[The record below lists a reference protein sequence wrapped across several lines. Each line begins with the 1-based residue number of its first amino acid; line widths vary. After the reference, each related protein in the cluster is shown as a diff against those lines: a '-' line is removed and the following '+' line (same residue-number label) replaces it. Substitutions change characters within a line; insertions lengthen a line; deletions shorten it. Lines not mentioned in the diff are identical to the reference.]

1 MNEKMNENGKTI
13 PALEA
18 EMERLRAELERA
30 GQREQDLADTRR
42 AMLYLLE
49 DINDGAALTEKAKKE
64 WEATFDSISDLLFIH
79 GPDMRITRC
88 NRAYKEAAG
97 LKFKEIIGRPY
108 YEVFPRMDGP
118 FELCKAEG
126 DGGAQEQETDV
137 PSLGKVFKTRFYFI
151 RAMDKVVYS
160 IHVMDDIT
168 EQKRSEEKI
177 AQEVELT
184 RHLLMIATATAHTTD
199 IDRLMEQV
207 VGCLKNI
214 MRSDLSLSYLWDKER
229 NAFMPCRADG
239 LTHAQVPFFRV
250 EHLDLNS
257 RFVARA
263 LEERKTIIE
272 NFGAEYA
279 GLAWKNTMANPAA
292 AKGGGKP
299 GIPEAAPLHWV
310 EDINTAV
317 VFPLLGREGYLGLLL
332 GVYAGSKGLPAFGE
346 RDREVWDGISFQVST
361 ALDEARLYKESI
373 DRTMELSRKVET
385 IRTMHEIDT
394 AILSAVHPEGILDTA
409 ARMVGKAV
417 FCDRATIALVDREKE
432 CFIYEAGFGISLK
445 KGSLV
450 DFNDTSATEVVKT
463 GMPQYVAN
471 FRESGK
477 TPALEKKFLDEGFLS
492 HIRVPLIVKGE
503 VVGVL
508 TAGARRAA
516 AYSAEDLSIMEK
528 LASQIGIAL
537 ENAKLLTDIEELFL
551 GTVKTLSEVIDAKS
565 PWTRGHS
572 ERVTAIALDIGR
584 ALKLKEDALKNLE
597 VAGLL
602 HDIGKLGTYESI
614 LDKPGKLTEEEQ
626 DIMRQHPAKGAD
638 ILAPIR
644 QLARII
650 PAIRHHHEFYDGT
663 GYPDGLKGEGIP
675 FPARIL
681 AVADTVDAM
690 GADRPYRK
698 GKPMSAIVAELK
710 RCSGTQFDPVVVGAF
725 LKTEAAA
732 GP

>member
-1 MNEKMNENGKTI
+1 DENGNTI
-13 PALEA
+13 SALNA
-18 EMERLRAELERA
+18 EIERLRAELERA

-49 DINDGAALTEKAKKE
+49 DINEGAALTEKAKKE
-64 WEATFDSISDLLFIH
+64 WEATFDGISDLLFIH

-108 YEVFPRMDGP
+108 YEVFPVMDGP
-118 FELCKAEG
+118 FGLCKAEG
-126 DGGAQEQETDV
+126 DSGAQEQETDV
-137 PSLGKVFKTRFYFI
+137 PSLGKVFKTKFYSI
-151 RAMDKVVYS
+151 REMDKGVYS

-168 EQKRSEEKI
+168 EHKRNEEKI

-184 RHLLMIATATAHTTD
+184 RHLLMIANATAHTTD

-214 MRSDLSLSYLWDKER
+214 MRSDLTLSYLWDKER
-229 NAFMPCRADG
+229 NAFMPCRAEG
-239 LTHAQVPFFRV
+239 LTHAQVPSFRV
-250 EHLDLNS
+250 ERLDLNS

-279 GLAWKNTMANPAA
+279 GAA
-292 AKGGGKP
+292 RRDIAPDAPVRRGGKP

-310 EDINTAV
+310 EGINTAV

-332 GVYAGSKGLPAFGE
+332 GIYAGEKNLPEFGE

-450 DFNDTSATEVVKT
+450 DFKDTSATEVVKT

-471 FRESGK
+471 IRESGK
-477 TPALEKKFLDEGFLS
+477 LMPLEKKFLDEGFLS

-508 TAGARRAA
+508 SAGARRAA
-516 AYSAEDLSIMEK
+516 AFSAEDLSIMEK
-528 LASQIGIAL
+528 L
-537 ENAKLLTDIEELFL
+537 
-551 GTVKTLSEVIDAKS
+551 
-565 PWTRGHS
+565 
-572 ERVTAIALDIGR
+572 
-584 ALKLKEDALKNLE
+584 
-597 VAGLL
+597 
-602 HDIGKLGTYESI
+602 
-614 LDKPGKLTEEEQ
+614 
-626 DIMRQHPAKGAD
+626 
-638 ILAPIR
+638 
-644 QLARII
+644 
-650 PAIRHHHEFYDGT
+650 
-663 GYPDGLKGEGIP
+663 
-675 FPARIL
+675 
-681 AVADTVDAM
+681 
-690 GADRPYRK
+690 
-698 GKPMSAIVAELK
+698 
-710 RCSGTQFDPVVVGAF
+710 
-725 LKTEAAA
+725 
-732 GP
+732 